1 MDWEEPNEVDAP
13 ETPETPEKHETPK
26 AADWAPEPKGN
37 FKPKPSYS
45 VDSIKRTVHL
55 TFHGLFFLLKILFF
69 WKLKTVFLIETVR
82 KNKDAKIQAKK
93 DLKGDPKGI

>member
-1 MDWEEPNEVDAP
+1 MTSDFC
-13 ETPETPEKHETPK
+13 
-26 AADWAPEPKGN
+26 GR
-37 FKPKPSYS
+37 YS

-69 WKLKTVFLIETVR
+69 FEKLKTVFLIETVW

-93 DLKGDPKGI
+93 DLKGDPKGIQRGAKGIHTYVYKYLPMYL